1 MGIKQISVES
11 VLKRFKEDGSQD
23 KPLSYYLD
31 IKPEDFCLAANR
43 MTLKL
48 RELGVLDEK
57 GKEVKPFTREVVEAF
72 GINYFALNDEV
83 EKKIKRDFGVIT
95 ETLTN
100 GKGFKGISR
109 DGLMKIVKDPA
120 SAMRGALMNKPADK
134 IVWVARV
141 LTRQGMKEPTVEM
154 WFLTSFFFNKL
165 AHAKSLSFLGKGIE
179 RLRTMGA

>member
-1 MGIKQISVES
+1 MKEQISIEF
-11 VLKRFKEDGSQD
+11 VLGRFKEDGPQD

-31 IKPEDFCLAANR
+31 VKPEDFGPAANG

-72 GINYFALNDEV
+72 GINHFILNEEV
-83 EKKIKRDFGVIT
+83 ENKIKRDFGVIT
-95 ETLTN
+95 ETITK
-100 GKGFKGISR
+100 GKGFRGM
-109 DGLMKIVKDPA
+109 GQEEMKEIVKDPA

-141 LTRQGMKEPTVEM
+141 LTRQRLKEPTVEM

-165 AHAKSLSFLGKGIE
+165 AHAKTLNFLGKGIE
-179 RLRTMGA
+179 RLRHLQGM